1 MSKRVAQC
9 RFCNRVLSVNSQYL
23 CDKCEK
29 ESKEAEKDLDA
40 LIESRLATMPPALD
54 LEPRCRAPGIR
65 ILSDP
70 RRRRGG

>member
-1 MSKRVAQC
+1 MARRIAEC
-9 RFCNRVLSVNSQYL
+9 RFCHAVLPVNSQYL

-54 LEPRCRAPGIR
+54 LEPRWRT
-65 ILSDP
+65 ILLTSTKW
-70 RRRRGG
+70 